1 MFPKRHLMR
10 AYEGR
15 MEPLDFEKFCAELM
29 SKGTFEICPV
39 GDLVLDRV
47 AAAMLDRA
55 VFVAG
60 LRGGG
65 DSVPSVSQ
73 ASVLLDAVQQP
84 LLGYRKTNDSNVQII
99 SGIFTF
105 QQLMRL
111 STSEKLALRIPIF
124 ILHKPPKPEIRE
136 LILLNELSRNL
147 LKQQFID
154 SPTQIADFLY
164 SWFDCR
170 SGSLFDNPKWR
181 ILFPTLKTK
190 TDLCR
195 WLQISSKTFIPSSRK
210 TGGDDV

>member
-1 MFPKRHLMR
+1 MR
-10 AYEGR
+10 S
-15 MEPLDFEKFCAELM
+15 LDFEKFCSELM
-29 SKGTFEICPV
+29 SKGAFELCHP
-39 GDLVLDRV
+39 GELVLDRV
-47 AAAMLDRA
+47 AATMLDRA

-65 DSVPSVSQ
+65 GSVPPVSH

-84 LLGYRKTNDSNVQII
+84 LLGYRKTNDYTVQVI
-99 SGIFTF
+99 SGVFTY
-105 QQLMRL
+105 QRLMRL
-111 STSEKLALRIPIF
+111 PTPEKLALKIPIF
-124 ILHKPPKPEIRE
+124 VLHKPPKPEIRE

-164 SWFDCR
+164 AWFDCK
-170 SGSLFDNPKWR
+170 SGSLFDNPKWQ

-195 WLQISSKTFIPSSRK
+195 WLQISSKSFIPSSRK
-210 TGGDDV
+210 AGGDDV

>member
-1 MFPKRHLMR
+1 MR
-10 AYEGR
+10 SS
-15 MEPLDFEKFCAELM
+15 DFEKFCSELM
-29 SKGTFEICPV
+29 SKGAFELCHP
-39 GDLVLDRV
+39 GELVLDRV
-47 AAAMLDRA
+47 AATMLDRA

-105 QQLMRL
+105 QKLMRL
-111 STSEKLALRIPIF
+111 PTPEKMLLQVPIF
-124 ILHKPPKPEIRE
+124 VLDKPPKPDIRE
-136 LILLNELSRNL
+136 LVLLNELSRNL

-154 SPTQIADFLY
+154 SSTQIADFLY
-164 SWFDCR
+164 AWFDCK
-170 SGSLFDNPKWR
+170 SGSLFDNPKWQ

-195 WLQISSKTFIPSSRK
+195 WLQMSSKSFIPSSRK
-210 TGGDDV
+210 AGGDDV

>member
-1 MFPKRHLMR
+1 M
-10 AYEGR
+10 AS
-15 MEPLDFEKFCAELM
+15 LDFEKFCAELM
-29 SKGTFEICPV
+29 SKGAFEICRV

-47 AAAMLDRA
+47 AATMLDRA

-65 DSVPSVSQ
+65 GSVPPVSH

-84 LLGYRKTNDSNVQII
+84 LLGYRKTNDSTVQIL

-111 STSEKLALRIPIF
+111 PTPEKMLLQVPIF
-124 ILHKPPKPEIRE
+124 VLDKPPKPDIRE
-136 LILLNELSRNL
+136 LFLLNELSRNL

-154 SPTQIADFLY
+154 SSTQIADFLY
-164 SWFDCR
+164 AWFDCK
-170 SGSLFDNPKWR
+170 SGSLFDNPKWQ

-195 WLQISSKTFIPSSRK
+195 WLQISSKSFIPSSRK
-210 TGGDDV
+210 AGGDDV

>member
-1 MFPKRHLMR
+1 M
-10 AYEGR
+10 AS
-15 MEPLDFEKFCAELM
+15 LDFEKFCAELM
-29 SKGTFEICPV
+29 SKGAFEICPA
-39 GDLVLDRV
+39 GDLILDRV
-47 AAAMLDRA
+47 AATMLDRA

-65 DSVPSVSQ
+65 GSVPPVSH

-84 LLGYRKTNDSNVQII
+84 LLGYRKTNDSTVQIL

-111 STSEKLALRIPIF
+111 PTPEKMLLQVPIF
-124 ILHKPPKPEIRE
+124 VLDKPPKPDIRE
-136 LILLNELSRNL
+136 LFLLNELSRNL
-147 LKQQFID
+147 LKQLFID
-154 SPTQIADFLY
+154 SPIQIADFLY
-164 SWFDCR
+164 SWFDCK
-170 SGSLFDNPKWR
+170 SGSLFDNPKWQ

-210 TGGDDV
+210 PGGDDV

>member
-1 MFPKRHLMR
+1 MR
-10 AYEGR
+10 SS
-15 MEPLDFEKFCAELM
+15 DFEKFCSELM
-29 SKGTFEICPV
+29 SKGAFELCHP
-39 GDLVLDRV
+39 GELVLDRV
-47 AAAMLDRA
+47 AATMLDRA

-111 STSEKLALRIPIF
+111 PTPEKMLLQVPIF
-124 ILHKPPKPEIRE
+124 VLDKPPKPDIRE
-136 LILLNELSRNL
+136 LVLLNELSRNL

>member
-1 MFPKRHLMR
+1 MR
-10 AYEGR
+10 S
-15 MEPLDFEKFCAELM
+15 LDFEKFCSELM
-29 SKGTFEICPV
+29 SKGAFELCHP
-39 GDLVLDRV
+39 GELVLDRV
-47 AAAMLDRA
+47 AATMLDRA

-84 LLGYRKTNDSNVQII
+84 LLGYRKTNDSTVQIL

-111 STSEKLALRIPIF
+111 PTPEKMLLQVPIF
-124 ILHKPPKPEIRE
+124 VLDKPPKPDIRE
-136 LILLNELSRNL
+136 LFLLNELSRNL

-154 SPTQIADFLY
+154 SSTQIADFLY
-164 SWFDCR
+164 AWFDCK
-170 SGSLFDNPKWR
+170 SGSLFDNPKWQ

-195 WLQISSKTFIPSSRK
+195 WLQISSKSFIPSSRK
-210 TGGDDV
+210 AGGDDV

>member
-1 MFPKRHLMR
+1 MR
-10 AYEGR
+10 SS
-15 MEPLDFEKFCAELM
+15 DFEKFCSELM
-29 SKGTFEICPV
+29 SKGAFELCHP
-39 GDLVLDRV
+39 GELVLDRV
-47 AAAMLDRA
+47 AATMLDRA

-111 STSEKLALRIPIF
+111 PTPEKMLLQVPIF
-124 ILHKPPKPEIRE
+124 VLDKPPKPDIRE
-136 LILLNELSRNL
+136 LVLLNELSRNL

-195 WLQISSKTFIPSSRK
+195 WLQISSKSFIPSSRK

>member
-1 MFPKRHLMR
+1 M
-10 AYEGR
+10 AS
-15 MEPLDFEKFCAELM
+15 LDFEKFCAELM
-29 SKGTFEICPV
+29 SKGAFEICPA
-39 GDLVLDRV
+39 GDLILDRV
-47 AAAMLDRA
+47 AATMLDRA

-65 DSVPSVSQ
+65 GSVPPVSH

-84 LLGYRKTNDSNVQII
+84 LLGYRKTNDSTVQIL

-111 STSEKLALRIPIF
+111 PTPEKMLLQVPIF
-124 ILHKPPKPEIRE
+124 VLDKPPKPDIRE
-136 LILLNELSRNL
+136 LFLLNELSRNL

-154 SPTQIADFLY
+154 SSTQIADFLY
-164 SWFDCR
+164 AWFDCK
-170 SGSLFDNPKWR
+170 SGSLFDNPKWQ

-195 WLQISSKTFIPSSRK
+195 WLQISSKSFIPSSRK
-210 TGGDDV
+210 AGGDDV

>member
-65 DSVPSVSQ
+65 GSVPPVSH

-84 LLGYRKTNDSNVQII
+84 LLGYRKTNDSTVQIL

-111 STSEKLALRIPIF
+111 PTPEKMLLQVPIF
-124 ILHKPPKPEIRE
+124 VLDKPPKPDIRE
-136 LILLNELSRNL
+136 LFLLNELSRNL

-154 SPTQIADFLY
+154 SSTQIADFLY
-164 SWFDCR
+164 AWFDCK
-170 SGSLFDNPKWR
+170 SGSLFDNPKWQ

-195 WLQISSKTFIPSSRK
+195 WLQISSKSFIPSSRK
-210 TGGDDV
+210 AGGDDV

>member
-1 MFPKRHLMR
+1 M
-10 AYEGR
+10 AS
-15 MEPLDFEKFCAELM
+15 LDFEKFCAELM
-29 SKGTFEICPV
+29 SKGAFEICPA
-39 GDLVLDRV
+39 GDLILDRV
-47 AAAMLDRA
+47 AATMLDRA

-65 DSVPSVSQ
+65 GSVPPVSH

-84 LLGYRKTNDSNVQII
+84 LLGYRKTNDSTVQIL

-111 STSEKLALRIPIF
+111 PTPEKMLLQVPIF
-124 ILHKPPKPEIRE
+124 VLDKPPKPDIRE
-136 LILLNELSRNL
+136 LFLLNELSRNL

-154 SPTQIADFLY
+154 SSTQIADFLY
-164 SWFDCR
+164 AWFDCK
-170 SGSLFDNPKWR
+170 SGSLFDNPKWQ

-210 TGGDDV
+210 AGGDDV

>member
-15 MEPLDFEKFCAELM
+15 MEPLDFEKFCSELM
-29 SKGTFEICPV
+29 SKGAFELCHP
-39 GDLVLDRV
+39 GELVLDRV
-47 AAAMLDRA
+47 AATMLDRA
-55 VFVAG
+55 ILVAG

-65 DSVPSVSQ
+65 GSVPPISH
-73 ASVLLDAVQQP
+73 ASVMLDAVQQP
-84 LLGYRKTNDSNVQII
+84 LLGYRKTNDSTVQIL

-111 STSEKLALRIPIF
+111 PTPEKMLLQVPIF
-124 ILHKPPKPEIRE
+124 VLDKPPKPDIRE
-136 LILLNELSRNL
+136 LFLLNELSRNL

-154 SPTQIADFLY
+154 SSTQIADFLY
-164 SWFDCR
+164 AWFDCK
-170 SGSLFDNPKWR
+170 SGSLFDNPKWQ

-195 WLQISSKTFIPSSRK
+195 WLQISSKSFIPSSRK
-210 TGGDDV
+210 AGGDDV

>member
-1 MFPKRHLMR
+1 MR
-10 AYEGR
+10 S
-15 MEPLDFEKFCAELM
+15 LDFEKFCSELM
-29 SKGTFEICPV
+29 SKGAFELCHP
-39 GDLVLDRV
+39 GELVLDRV
-47 AAAMLDRA
+47 AATMLDRA

-84 LLGYRKTNDSNVQII
+84 LLGYRKTNDSNVQIS

-111 STSEKLALRIPIF
+111 PTPEKMLLQVPIF
-124 ILHKPPKPEIRE
+124 VLDKPPKPDIRE
-136 LILLNELSRNL
+136 LFLLNELSRNL

-154 SPTQIADFLY
+154 SSTQIADFLY
-164 SWFDCR
+164 AWFDCK
-170 SGSLFDNPKWR
+170 SGSLFDNPKWQ

-195 WLQISSKTFIPSSRK
+195 WLQISSKSFIPSSRK
-210 TGGDDV
+210 AGGDDV

>member
-1 MFPKRHLMR
+1 MR
-10 AYEGR
+10 S
-15 MEPLDFEKFCAELM
+15 LDFEKFCAELM
-29 SKGTFEICPV
+29 SKGALEICHI

-47 AAAMLDRA
+47 AATILDRA
-55 VFVAG
+55 IFVAG

-65 DSVPSVSQ
+65 GSVPPVSH

-84 LLGYRKTNDSNVQII
+84 LLGYRKTNDSTVQIL

-111 STSEKLALRIPIF
+111 PTPEKMLLQVPIF
-124 ILHKPPKPEIRE
+124 VLDKPPKPDIRE
-136 LILLNELSRNL
+136 LVLLNELSRNL
-147 LKQQFID
+147 LKQLFID

-164 SWFDCR
+164 AWFDCE
-170 SGSLFDNPKWR
+170 SGSLFDNTKWQ

-195 WLQISSKTFIPSSRK
+195 WLQISSKTFIPTSRK
-210 TGGDDV
+210 AGGDDV